1 MTGSL
6 VASETR
12 SSTLVNLADL
22 KKIELIVLKRM
33 RDYAAGTHPSVF
45 QGLGFD
51 FVGLRDWQPGDRPS
65 DIDWPQSTLTN
76 FSPLVSR
83 EFEEDSAAS
92 MVIVADTSLS
102 TRFGAGN
109 MSIAKVVA
117 RSVATLGLA
126 GAFLQNRVGLVTLN
140 QHNRRLAVR
149 PLAGKHHAIH
159 CIETYQKE
167 VFATEH
173 NHADTPASLIGLLRH
188 RSLVPV
194 ISDFLLP
201 DASNMIQEL
210 GQLGTVHDVF
220 LVLIDCT
227 FVYKLPTLSA
237 GWVETYDVET
247 QQTRL
252 LSARELDRLAQE
264 INEWQDAVI
273 ELATDTGLEVVR
285 VKPDNEHEAL
295 ANFLAQRRVRRR

>member
-65 DIDWPQSTLTN
+65 YWPQSTLTN

-126 GAFLQNRVGLVTLN
+126 GAFLQNRVGLVTLH

-149 PLAGKHHAIH
+149 PRAGKHHAIH

>member
-140 QHNRRLAVR
+140 QHTRRLAVR
-149 PLAGKHHAIH
+149 PRAGKHHAIH

-173 NHADTPASLIGLLRH
+173 NHADTPASLIGLMRH

-264 INEWQDAVI
+264 ISEWQDAVI
-273 ELATDTGLEVVR
+273 GLATDTGLEVVR
-285 VKPDNEHEAL
+285 VKPDNEHEEL

>member
-6 VASETR
+6 VATEAPSN
-12 SSTLVNLADL
+12 TLVTLADL

-45 QGLGFD
+45 QGFGSN

-65 DIDWPQSTLTN
+65 DIDWAQSTLTN

-83 EFEEDSAAS
+83 EFEQDSSAS
-92 MVIVADTSLS
+92 MVIIADTSLS
-102 TRFGAGN
+102 TRFGADN
-109 MSIAKVVA
+109 TSIAKVVA
-117 RSVATLGLA
+117 LSVATLGLA
-126 GAFLQNRVGLVTLN
+126 GAFLQDRVGLVTLN
-140 QHNRRLAVR
+140 QRNRRLAVR
-149 PLAGKHHAIH
+149 PRAGKNHAIH

-167 VFATEH
+167 VFATDH
-173 NHADTPASLIGLLRH
+173 NQADAPSSLIGLLRH
-188 RSLVPV
+188 QSLVPV
-194 ISDFLLP
+194 ISDFL
-201 DASNMIQEL
+201 IEEL

-227 FVYKLPTLSA
+227 FVYRLPSLSA

-264 INEWQDAVI
+264 VGEWQEEVI
-273 ELATDTGLEVVR
+273 GLATAAGLEVVL
-285 VKPDNEHEAL
+285 VKPGNEHEAL
-295 ANFLAQRRVRRR
+295 ANFLAQRRLRRR

>member
-149 PLAGKHHAIH
+149 PRAGKNHAIH

-173 NHADTPASLIGLLRH
+173 NHADTPASLIVLLRH

-264 INEWQDAVI
+264 VSEWQDAVI
-273 ELATDTGLEVVR
+273 RLATDTGLEVVR

-295 ANFLAQRRVRRR
+295 ANFLAQRRVRRQ

>member
-6 VASETR
+6 VASKTR
-12 SSTLVNLADL
+12 SRTLVNLADL

-109 MSIAKVVA
+109 ISIAKVVA

-149 PLAGKHHAIH
+149 PRAGKNHAIH

>member
-149 PLAGKHHAIH
+149 PRAGKNHAIH

-167 VFATEH
+167 VFATAH

-227 FVYKLPTLSA
+227 FVYKLPSLSA

-264 INEWQDAVI
+264 INECQDAVI

>member
-140 QHNRRLAVR
+140 QHTRRLAVR
-149 PLAGKHHAIH
+149 PRAGKNHAIH

>member
-149 PLAGKHHAIH
+149 PRAGKNHAIH

-173 NHADTPASLIGLLRH
+173 NHADTPASLIGLMRH

-264 INEWQDAVI
+264 ISEWQDAVI
-273 ELATDTGLEVVR
+273 GLATDTGLEVVR
-285 VKPDNEHEAL
+285 VKPDNEHEEL

>member
-149 PLAGKHHAIH
+149 PRAGKHHAIH

>member
-149 PLAGKHHAIH
+149 PRAGKNHAIH
-159 CIETYQKE
+159 CIATYQKE

-173 NHADTPASLIGLLRH
+173 NHADTPASLIGLMRH

-264 INEWQDAVI
+264 ISEWQDAVI
-273 ELATDTGLEVVR
+273 GLATDTGLEVVR
-285 VKPDNEHEAL
+285 VKPDNEHEEL

>member
-92 MVIVADTSLS
+92 MVIVAEWSPGLS
-102 TRFGAGN
+102 
-109 MSIAKVVA
+109 
-117 RSVATLGLA
+117 
-126 GAFLQNRVGLVTLN
+126 
-140 QHNRRLAVR
+140 R
-149 PLAGKHHAIH
+149 P
-159 CIETYQKE
+159 
-167 VFATEH
+167 
-173 NHADTPASLIGLLRH
+173 
-188 RSLVPV
+188 
-194 ISDFLLP
+194 
-201 DASNMIQEL
+201 
-210 GQLGTVHDVF
+210 
-220 LVLIDCT
+220 
-227 FVYKLPTLSA
+227 
-237 GWVETYDVET
+237 
-247 QQTRL
+247 
-252 LSARELDRLAQE
+252 
-264 INEWQDAVI
+264 
-273 ELATDTGLEVVR
+273 
-285 VKPDNEHEAL
+285 
-295 ANFLAQRRVRRR
+295 

>member
-109 MSIAKVVA
+109 ISIAKVVA

-149 PLAGKHHAIH
+149 PRAGKNHAIH

-173 NHADTPASLIGLLRH
+173 NHTNTPASLIGLLRH

>member
-6 VASETR
+6 VATEAPSN
-12 SSTLVNLADL
+12 TLVTLADL

-45 QGLGFD
+45 QGFGSN

-65 DIDWPQSTLTN
+65 DIDWAQSTLTN

-83 EFEEDSAAS
+83 EFEQDSSAS
-92 MVIVADTSLS
+92 MVIIADTSLS
-102 TRFGAGN
+102 TRFGADN
-109 MSIAKVVA
+109 TSIAKVVA

-126 GAFLQNRVGLVTLN
+126 GAFLQDRVGLVTLN
-140 QHNRRLAVR
+140 QRNRRLAVR
-149 PLAGKHHAIH
+149 PRAGKNHAIH

-167 VFATEH
+167 VFATDH
-173 NHADTPASLIGLLRH
+173 NQADAPSSLIGLLRH
-188 RSLVPV
+188 QSLVPV
-194 ISDFLLP
+194 ISDFLFS
-201 DASNMIQEL
+201 DASNVIEEL

-227 FVYKLPTLSA
+227 FVYRLPSLSA

-264 INEWQDAVI
+264 VGEWQEEVI
-273 ELATDTGLEVVR
+273 GLATAAGLEVVL
-285 VKPDNEHEAL
+285 VKPGNEHEAL
-295 ANFLAQRRVRRR
+295 ANFLAQRRLRRR

>member
-1 MTGSL
+1 
-6 VASETR
+6 
-12 SSTLVNLADL
+12 
-22 KKIELIVLKRM
+22 
-33 RDYAAGTHPSVF
+33 
-45 QGLGFD
+45 
-51 FVGLRDWQPGDRPS
+51 
-65 DIDWPQSTLTN
+65 
-76 FSPLVSR
+76 
-83 EFEEDSAAS
+83 
-92 MVIVADTSLS
+92 MVIGADTSLS

-149 PLAGKHHAIH
+149 PRAGKNHAIH

-227 FVYKLPTLSA
+227 VVYKLPSLSA

-264 INEWQDAVI
+264 VSEWQDAVI
-273 ELATDTGLEVVR
+273 RLATDTGLEVVR